1 MALGRISGPLL
12 KSNLQ
17 RTSDLAVETNLLY
30 IGHTDGKIGIKTVT
44 RPRDFTIDGTA
55 KFRNSS
61 AGQPDLYINNSLNL
75 GNLTVSTTGID
86 SLTGSIFLNSAQD
99 IKVGGCLLYTS
110 PSPRD

>member
-55 KFRNSS
+55 KFRNSNT
-61 AGQPDLYINNSLNL
+61 GQPDLYI
-75 GNLTVSTTGID
+75 
-86 SLTGSIFLNSAQD
+86 
-99 IKVGGCLLYTS
+99 CLLYTS
-110 PSPRD
+110 PSPRDQRGSRMPSSA

>member
-86 SLTGSIFLNSAQD
+86 S
-99 IKVGGCLLYTS
+99 
-110 PSPRD
+110 